1 ALSAKVEKANRLT
14 TGSSGWV
21 ALGTALLAL
30 AAGCGGGG
38 MGSTGSGG
46 GPVAGESTTVTV
58 VVSSAANDQLSRF
71 GMMLNTLT
79 LTNKAGK
86 TVSVLPAAQQV
97 EFMHLNGSP
106 EPLMTASVPQDVY
119 TTATVGGA
127 SFTCLVQNQGSDTT
141 ATYAYGATP
150 NAQVTVQMPAPVTV
164 EGETMALSLELL
176 VSQSATVPSTCAVN
190 GVAQYT
196 ITPTFHLSVMPVAAA
211 PTNSSNGPLT
221 ALEGLV
227 GTTGASGNGFT
238 VIPPDGTNAG
248 TTNNWTWQVSTNS
261 STVFEGVGN
270 AAGLTAGMPVDMDGV
285 LEADG
290 SVLATRVAVSD
301 ADTTNLTVNTGSLM
315 FVGATVP
322 DLFEGNRLA
331 EGSQMYVNGWGAYD
345 FSSATFATWG
355 GLTNVATLP
364 FGASFHAGNMV
375 DGQMVSLTTH
385 VTSVASGSGGYVPA
399 SVMTLMPQ
407 TIDGTVGAVTTAG
420 NFTEY
425 TVTLAP
431 YDAFPQF
438 AVQGGQTTLL
448 TNPQQVVVYTDANTQ
463 MLNAAAAGVG
473 TVLRFTGV
481 VFNDGGTLRM
491 DCVQVLDGVAL

>member
-1 ALSAKVEKANRLT
+1 
-14 TGSSGWV
+14 
-21 ALGTALLAL
+21 
-30 AAGCGGGG
+30 
-38 MGSTGSGG
+38 
-46 GPVAGESTTVTV
+46 

-71 GMMLNTLT
+71 GLMLNTLT
-79 LTNKAGK
+79 LTNKTGK

-97 EFMHLNGSP
+97 EFIHLNGSP

-119 TTATVGGA
+119 TTATATVGGG
-127 SFTCLVQNQGSDTT
+127 SLTCLVQNQGSDTT

-176 VSQSATVPSTCAVN
+176 VSQSASFPSTCAVN
-190 GVAQYT
+190 GIAQFA
-196 ITPTFHLSVMPVAAA
+196 ITPTFNLTAMTVAAA
-211 PTNSSNGPLT
+211 PTNSSNGRLT

-227 GTTGASGNGFT
+227 GTTGASGDGFT
-238 VIPPDGTNAG
+238 VVPPDGTNAG
-248 TTNNWTWQVSTNS
+248 TTNNWTWQVSTNA

-290 SVLATRVAVSD
+290 SVVATRVAVLD

-322 DLFEGNRLA
+322 DLLEGNRLA
-331 EGSQMYVNGWGAYD
+331 EGSQMYVNGWGAYN
-345 FSSATFATWG
+345 FSNATFATWG

-364 FGASFHAGNMV
+364 FGASFNAGNMV
-375 DGQMVSLTTH
+375 DGQIVSLTMH
-385 VTSVASGSGGYVPA
+385 VTSVASASGGYVPA

-407 TIDGTVGAVTTAG
+407 TIDGTVGAVTTVG

-431 YDAFPQF
+431 YDVFPQF
-438 AVQGGQTTLL
+438 AVQGGQTTQL
-448 TNPQQVVVYTDANTQ
+448 TNPQQVVVYADANTQ
-463 MLNAAAAGVG
+463 MLNSGGAGVG

-491 DCVQVLDGVAL
+491 DCAQVLDGVAL